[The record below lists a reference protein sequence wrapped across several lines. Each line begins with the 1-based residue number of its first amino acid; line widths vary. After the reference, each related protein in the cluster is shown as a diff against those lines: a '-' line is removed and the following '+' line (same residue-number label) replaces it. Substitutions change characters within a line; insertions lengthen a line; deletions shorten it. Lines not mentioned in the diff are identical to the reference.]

1 MAGIDPLGLKGL
13 VLDGGVA
20 PERALIETPWSVL
33 YRGVVQGTQDVVTV
47 RVFRPLVR
55 ADRSDAFFGFV
66 AQRADALR
74 ALGAAGASPRLRGAG
89 RVHTSAGD
97 VAYLAWDNVE
107 GTSLVTELEQRAAAY
122 TPSEVGTHLVG
133 LARILGQMG
142 SRGVVHR
149 DVSPQSVVLTPRGA
163 QLVEPGVGEI
173 LEAFSEELDPARR
186 RYEGKNAAPE
196 QVDPSLGV
204 VGPAADVFAFALLL
218 IECMLP
224 RIKRKTGPIA
234 NRKKRGLEGADRP
247 TAKRFGLECPPAL
260 AQVFERAL
268 SPRAEERHA
277 HVGELWSALI
287 AAEPGF
293 SVLATPGAAPQAPQ
307 ARAGDVSDLARTIA
321 TSAMPTKDRVPAPAP
336 AAVPTPA
343 PAPAPAPARAAAP
356 QGQVS
361 DFAKT
366 IATSAMPSMDLPPA
380 PVAPVVA
387 PVTDPSDFAR
397 TQISQTGPR
406 MAARVVPSDFA
417 KTLMVSDPAAAHAA
431 PGGNVSRTLP
441 HQGEEA
447 PGEQEPAP
455 VSRADGTH
463 ALGALGAMDA
473 HHVLARTPSVPP
485 VGPVAFTAPAAFA
498 APASPDGSAG
508 PIGEGF
514 QAHAAPAP
522 VRADMPVGAAT
533 QVLGTV
539 QMADAPPAQGPEA
552 ASPLVA
558 SGSFASEVSAPE
570 AHAAAAKAVFA
581 STMVMERPSDPRAP
595 SSPPFDPSKTV
606 ALAQPAQAAPSQVAS
621 HSHSPQA
628 HGAGSPGYGAPAEAP
643 RAQPPGAAGYGPHGP
658 QEAIHGFAPKQ
669 AFIPADPRQSSAG
682 NDDDAASL
690 PPMESSKGLVI
701 GLVVALVSVLGVGVY
716 FFVHSSKPATS
727 ADPSVSAFAYPSSS
741 SSASASPSGAPADS
755 AAPVASADAAP
766 PDAPAASAEVPA
778 TPPPAVTTP
787 FDAKAATAALAETGK
802 ALAPVCKK
810 IKGPRGKGK
819 AQVTF
824 EPTGAVS
831 EVALE
836 KPYAKTATGAC
847 VEEEL
852 RKTSVAPFAGES
864 RKVPTSFMILW
875 SKGD

>member
-33 YRGVVQGTQDVVTV
+33 YRGVVQGTQDVVAL

-107 GTSLVTELEQRAAAY
+107 GTSLVTDLEQRAAAY
-122 TPSEVGTHLVG
+122 TPAEVGTHLVG
-133 LARILGQMG
+133 IARILGQMG
-142 SRGVVHR
+142 SRRVVHR

-173 LEAFSEELDPARR
+173 LEAFSEDLDPARR

-196 QVDPSLGV
+196 QVDASLGV

-247 TAKRFGLECPPAL
+247 TPKRFGLECPPAL

-277 HVGELWSALI
+277 HVGELWSALM

-293 SVLATPGAAPQAPQ
+293 SALVAQAAAPAPQ
-307 ARAGDVSDLARTIA
+307 RPSSPPAPQRAGAGDVSDFARTIA
-321 TSAMPTKDRVPAPAP
+321 TTAMPTMDRF
-336 AAVPTPA
+336 PA
-343 PAPAPAPARAAAP
+343 PAPAPAPAQPVAAAH
-356 QGQVS
+356 VS
-361 DFAKT
+361 DFART
-366 IATSAMPSMDLPPA
+366 IATTAMPSMELAPA
-380 PVAPVVA
+380 PVAQVVA
-387 PVTDPSDFAR
+387 PVADPSDFAR

-406 MAARVVPSDFA
+406 MAARVAPSDLA
-417 KTLMVSDPAAAHAA
+417 QTRMVSDPTAMAMATALAGH
-431 PGGNVSRTLP
+431 GGGGVGSLP
-441 HQGEEA
+441 RQGDASGEE
-447 PGEQEPAP
+447 EPAP

-463 ALGALGAMDA
+463 ALGALGVMDA
-473 HHVLARTPSVPP
+473 HQVLARTPSVPP
-485 VGPVAFTAPAAFA
+485 VGPVAPNGSPFIEAPQAHVAPA
-498 APASPDGSAG
+498 
-508 PIGEGF
+508 
-514 QAHAAPAP
+514 
-522 VRADMPVGAAT
+522 RADAMAFGAAT
-533 QVLGTV
+533 QVFGSV
-539 QMADAPPAQGPEA
+539 AMPDASVAPGPVPEA
-552 ASPLVA
+552 PVAAAEVPAPVAPVA
-558 SGSFASEVSAPE
+558 SVAS
-570 AHAAAAKAVFA
+570 AAAKAVFA
-581 STMVMERPSDPRAP
+581 STMVMERQSDSRAP
-595 SSPPFDPSKTV
+595 SSPAFDPSKTV
-606 ALAQPAQAAPSQVAS
+606 ALVQPAQSAPSHAAAHVVPAQV
-621 HSHSPQA
+621 
-628 HGAGSPGYGAPAEAP
+628 HGRGSSPGYGPPAEAS
-643 RAQPPGAAGYGPHGP
+643 RAQGAPGHGSHGP

-669 AFIPADPRQSSAG
+669 AFIPADPRPSSAG
-682 NDDDAASL
+682 NEDDASAS

-701 GLVVALVSVLGVGVY
+701 GLVIALVAVLVAGVY
-716 FFVHSSKPATS
+716 FFVRQSKPTANV
-727 ADPSVSAFAYPSSS
+727 DPSVSAFAYPSSS
-741 SSASASPSGAPADS
+741 TSASAAPSGAPADP

-766 PDAPAASAEVPA
+766 PDALAASAPSAEVPA
-778 TPPPAVTTP
+778 TPPPAATTP
-787 FDAKAATAALAETGK
+787 FDAKAATAALTAAGK
-802 ALAPVCKK
+802 SLAPVCKK

-847 VEEEL
+847 VEDEL
-852 RKTSVAPFAGES
+852 RKTSIAPFAGES
-864 RKVPTSFMILW
+864 RKVPASFMILW